1 MAKKNKRENME
12 IRYVVE
18 RRNIKHPRLEFM
30 PEALFIILPQGMKD
44 EKEILK
50 IKEKWIKKK
59 YEEISEA
66 LEDKKSLL
74 NKFLVFGE
82 IYKINGENLKSLRK
96 HLKTL
101 LKDKLYLII
110 NEYAGEIDTKFNK
123 IFIRN
128 QKTKWA
134 SCSSKRNLS
143 FNLKLISLPEEL
155 IRYVVF
161 HELLHLKERK
171 HNHGFINRIKQKF
184 KNFAGLEKMLFEYWF
199 ILNRNEIWKEIDE
212 A

>member
-184 KNFAGLEKMLFEYWF
+184 KNFAGLEKMLF
-199 ILNRNEIWKEIDE
+199 
-212 A
+212 